1 MGRPAYGARSTC
13 ESCMLIDVRRWHRK
27 GLLSAGQHFTN
38 SWTFGDEPAGTIGVR
53 TEANAVVLTY
63 RTRSWQAA
71 DWKSIS
77 QRVPITW
84 TDLHFGGRRP
94 WFICSMYCHGQYC
107 GRRVAVLY
115 RLGDYFACRH
125 CYGLVYESQQEPTYM
140 RGLLKAQKILT
151 RLGARPDIF
160 KPFPEKPPRMHW
172 RTYERL
178 HRAYE
183 IAKRRSIRAV
193 LGGHPAELL

>member
-1 MGRPAYGARSTC
+1 MIEQGSVTAAWVIYTMMFGYPISTNDTNEFDNQTAC
-13 ESCMLIDVRRWHRK
+13 QIYLHTRERTGSIDVR
-27 GLLSAGQHFTN
+27 
-38 SWTFGDEPAGTIGVR
+38 
-53 TEANAVVLTY
+53 TERDVVVLTY
-63 RTRSWQAA
+63 QTRHDLATE
-71 DWKSIS
+71 WKPIS

-94 WFICSMYCHGQYC
+94 WFICSMYSHGQYC

-115 RLGDYFACRH
+115 RLREYFACRH

>member
-1 MGRPAYGARSTC
+1 MIEQGSVTAAWVIYTMMFGYPISTNDTNEFDNQTAC
-13 ESCMLIDVRRWHRK
+13 QIYLHTRERTGSIDVR
-27 GLLSAGQHFTN
+27 
-38 SWTFGDEPAGTIGVR
+38 
-53 TEANAVVLTY
+53 TERDVVVLTY
-63 RTRSWQAA
+63 QTRHDLATE
-71 DWKSIS
+71 WKPIS

-115 RLGDYFACRH
+115 RLGDYFACRQ

-183 IAKRRSIRAV
+183 IAKRRSIRGV